1 MRLTFTVFLFL
12 MSISLSGQRFSQRKI
27 GRMLKKIPA
36 FEQTHIALSI
46 EPLKTSKPKA
56 FYQRGNYMTPASNT
70 KLLTFLAAIQSFD
83 SFRLSIL
90 KKRTPSC
97 TLKPQA
103 TPYCSILFIP
113 IRSWPSFL
121 SKNIPGTITLQD
133 PN

>member
-1 MRLTFTVFLFL
+1 

-36 FEQTHIALSI
+36 FEQAHIALSI

-56 FYQRGNYMTPASNT
+56 FYQGENYMTPASNT

-103 TPYCSILFIP
+103 TPYCSILLS
-113 IRSWPSFL
+113 RSGAGLLF
-121 SKNIPGTITLQD
+121 
-133 PN
+133 